1 MLNHI
6 HLIVESPDTLGFV
19 CDFKKFTSGEIHKN
33 ILAWEPNIE
42 RLFLNPD
49 GSYSLWQD
57 TNMPVLLESE
67 KVFLQK
73 LNYLH
78 ENPVRKNY
86 VIRVED
92 WYWSSA
98 NSECEMK
105 ADENGE

>member
-1 MLNHI
+1 MRPGPDLEQV
-6 HLIVESPDTLGFV
+6 VESPDTLGFV

-86 VIRVED
+86 YNKKSKKYELEIYLIEVKILIIL
-92 WYWSSA
+92 
-98 NSECEMK
+98 
-105 ADENGE
+105 